1 MPALRLEGLT
11 KHYGRAPQ
19 VVRALD
25 GVSLEIEQGEFVA
38 VVGRSGSGK
47 TTMLDCVG
55 LLMRPT
61 AGRVFLDG
69 IDTGR
74 LGDGQRAELRSRR
87 IGFIFQEFNLLP
99 TLTALDNVLLPL
111 RYSGGDRVAG
121 RRRALQ
127 LLEEMGLDGRGHH
140 RPTELSGGQQQ
151 RVAIARSLIVSP
163 TLVLGDEPMGE
174 VDTETAD
181 MLLGLM
187 RRINREEGVS
197 FVIVTHDLDLAAQ
210 CDRII
215 HLRDG
220 HLIGDEKVARP
231 EPEDWPDAGSAD
243 EPARWSRLRRAAA
256 EAEEVETV
264 A

>member
-1 MPALRLEGLT
+1 MPTMRLQGLT
-11 KHYGRAPQ
+11 KHYGRASQ
-19 VVRALD
+19 TVRALE

-61 AGRVFLDG
+61 AGRVLLDG
-69 IDTGR
+69 VDTGR
-74 LGDGQRAELRSRR
+74 LGDGERAELRSRR

-99 TLTALDNVLLPL
+99 TLSALENVLLPL
-111 RYSGGDRVAG
+111 RYSGGDRRAA
-121 RRRALQ
+121 RRRAEA
-127 LLEEMGLDGRGHH
+127 LLAEMGLADRAHH

-151 RVAIARSLIVSP
+151 RVAIARSLINQP

-174 VDTETAD
+174 VDTETAE
-181 MLLGLM
+181 MLLALM
-187 RRINREEGVS
+187 RRINREDRVT

-210 CDRII
+210 TDRII

-220 HLIGDEKVARP
+220 HLIGDERVERSGDP
-231 EPEDWPDAGSAD
+231 
-243 EPARWSRLRRAAA
+243 A
-256 EAEEVETV
+256 EA